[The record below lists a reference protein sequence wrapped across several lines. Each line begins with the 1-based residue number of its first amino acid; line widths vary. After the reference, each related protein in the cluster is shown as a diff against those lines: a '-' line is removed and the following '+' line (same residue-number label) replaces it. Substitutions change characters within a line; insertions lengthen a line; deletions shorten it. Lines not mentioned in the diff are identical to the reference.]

1 MTNYSEDFLDEA
13 HYVTI
18 RKSLKHKNQ
27 LYDYVIDELC
37 TQLGE
42 SQLSDNIVEQIHEM
56 VYWTLLD
63 SDEII
68 EEIKNNIEK
77 GE

>member
-1 MTNYSEDFLDEA
+1 MTNYSNDFLDEA
-13 HYVTI
+13 RYVTM
-18 RKSLKHKNQ
+18 RKSLKYKNG

-42 SQLSDNIVEQIHEM
+42 SQLSDSMVKLIHDM
-56 VYWTLLD
+56 VYDTLMD
-63 SDEII
+63 SDKII

>member
-1 MTNYSEDFLDEA
+1 MTSYSNDFLEEA
-13 HYVTI
+13 RYVTI
-18 RKSLKHKNQ
+18 RKSIKHKNQ

-37 TQLGE
+37 KQLDE

-56 VYWTLLD
+56 VYDTLMD
-63 SDEII
+63 SDKII

>member
-1 MTNYSEDFLDEA
+1 MTNYSGDFLDEA
-13 HYVTI
+13 RYVTI
-18 RKSLKHKNQ
+18 RKSIKHKNQ

-37 TQLGE
+37 KQLDE
-42 SQLSDNIVEQIHEM
+42 SQLNDSTVEQIHDM
-56 VYWTLLD
+56 VYDTLMD
-63 SDEII
+63 SNKII

>member
-1 MTNYSEDFLDEA
+1 MTNYSNDFLDEA
-13 HYVTI
+13 RYITM
-18 RKSLKHKNQ
+18 RKSLKYKNG

-42 SQLSDNIVEQIHEM
+42 SQLSDSMVKLIHDM
-56 VYWTLLD
+56 VYDTLIN
-63 SDEII
+63 SEEII

>member
-1 MTNYSEDFLDEA
+1 MTNYSNDFLDEA
-13 HYVTI
+13 RYVAI
-18 RKSLKHKNQ
+18 RKSIKHKNQ

-37 TQLGE
+37 TQFNE
-42 SQLSDNIVEQIHEM
+42 SQLSDSMVEQIHEM
-56 VYWTLLD
+56 VYDTLLD

-68 EEIKNNIEK
+68 EEIKNNIGK

>member
-1 MTNYSEDFLDEA
+1 MTNYSDDFLNEA
-13 HYVTI
+13 RYITM
-18 RKSLKHKNQ
+18 RKSLKYKDG

-42 SQLSDNIVEQIHEM
+42 TQLSDSIVEQIHEM
-56 VYWTLLD
+56 VYNTLCY

>member
-1 MTNYSEDFLDEA
+1 MTNYSDDFLDEA
-13 HYVTI
+13 RYVTM
-18 RKSLKHKNQ
+18 RKSLKYKDG

-37 TQLGE
+37 TQLNRE
-42 SQLSDNIVEQIHEM
+42 LNDSEVYRIHDM
-56 VYWTLLD
+56 VYDTLMD
-63 SDEII
+63 SDKII

>member
-1 MTNYSEDFLDEA
+1 MTNYSDDFLDEA
-13 HYVTI
+13 RYITM
-18 RKSLKHKNQ
+18 RKSLKYKNGI
-27 LYDYVIDELC
+27 YDHIIDELC

-42 SQLSDNIVEQIHEM
+42 SQLSDNMVEQIHEM
-56 VYWTLLD
+56 VYDTLMD
-63 SDEII
+63 SDKII